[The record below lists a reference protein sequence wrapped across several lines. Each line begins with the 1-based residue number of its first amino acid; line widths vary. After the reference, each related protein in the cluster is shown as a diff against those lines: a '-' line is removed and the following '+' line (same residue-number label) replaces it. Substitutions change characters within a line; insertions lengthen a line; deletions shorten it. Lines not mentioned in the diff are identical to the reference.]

1 MCVTDGVTKMVWKMV
16 VDKDVCDKDGLWK
29 IVVDKEEE
37 RVEEE
42 RAEEREA
49 EREGYRI
56 KNKNPTQ
63 WCGEKTSQVGHMV
76 DDCDLKWPH
85 IATN

>member
-1 MCVTDGVTKMVWKMV
+1 M
-16 VDKDVCDKDGLWK
+16 
-29 IVVDKEEE
+29 VVDKEEE

-42 RAEEREA
+42 EERAEGREA
-49 EREGYRI
+49 EREGFRS

-63 WCGEKTSQVGHMV
+63 RCGEKTSQVGHMV

-85 IATN
+85 IATNE